1 MHRGENS
8 GAAGGVFGLEVGVR
22 REATL
27 TLGKPGPLPWACLLD
42 PAGASRTRSRGLSC
56 LILGR

>member
-1 MHRGENS
+1 MHQGENS

-27 TLGKPGPLPWACLLD
+27 ILGKRGPLPGVRLLD
-42 PAGASRTRSRGLSC
+42 PAGASRTRSLAFPA
-56 LILGR
+56 